1 MSSNSVAIST
11 RPSFGFIIALPLL
24 LSLLAPMANASVAQE
39 EQTGMAPEDVWSYE
53 YANMIFPWADEGER
67 ILQFKEYHTYET
79 MKERMLRLTENN
91 RDIFE
96 FHEGLKGGVNARG
109 EVVSL
114 DAYEGWYYDHASP
127 WLKITGDVQGGDY
140 NPFVGDHGNYEDRPD
155 VLIVGN
161 HHAREWMSYQTPI
174 MVMEVIAFSYDN
186 IGYDNDGDGQVD
198 EDPWGDADGDGILD
212 DDGDCLALDASY
224 QDSNG
229 DGTPCGA
236 GDLGVDEDYS
246 EQWITDLVNGRELY
260 LIPMLNVDG
269 NIYDREVFCPA
280 PAWESCPSGG
290 WRKNLR
296 DNTYTGVTP
305 LPDLFEQVDEDCDG
319 VDLNRNYQFEWG
331 APLGAT
337 GPLIPGTCT
346 PAEDERA
353 GISNNDVYNGP
364 VDDVDNDGDCV
375 GVPGPHCVNEDHV
388 DGKDDDGD
396 GLTDEDWWGGNS
408 EPETKFIQD
417 LTEMNDDNGDGSSE
431 YRATLTFHSFSE
443 LVLYPWGHC
452 TGCESPDHEQ
462 LIYHGDE
469 MAEMTQYTNMQ
480 SSDLYPTSGDFC
492 DWHYGVHGSY
502 CYTMEIGTA
511 FHQHEDDIDHIAV
524 RNLGVA
530 FYMTEVADN
539 PRERADLAMSDIT
552 NQSLQT
558 PDEVNIP
565 EEGNIPIDMCIDKDF
580 PYSLDVSDSH
590 VMWRTVKPSRLQSDY
605 GPREWSTTMWRNTVF
620 ELVES
625 ENCVIGESKNGTIL
639 RASLDISE
647 TTTGQLHYK
656 VMLGTLS
663 GGDLY
668 EYPAQGSYYT
678 LDLSYREA
686 YGSVIGS
693 LFLFVI
699 VAGFVWG
706 GLAVCLRMMLTDD
719 EEFID
724 LADAVLE
731 EEMKT
736 EG

>member
-11 RPSFGFIIALPLL
+11 RPSFGFLIALPML

-39 EQTGMAPEDVWSYE
+39 EQIGMAPEDVWSYE

-91 RDIFE
+91 KDIFE

-155 VLIVGN
+155 ALIVGN

-212 DDGDCLALDASY
+212 DDGDCLALDASF

-364 VDDVDNDGDCV
+364 VDDKDNDGD
-375 GVPGPHCVNEDHV
+375 GQINEDHV
-388 DGKDDDGD
+388 DGKDDDAD

-417 LTEMNDDNGDGSSE
+417 LTEMNDDNADFSSE
-431 YRATLTFHSFSE
+431 FKSTLTFHSYSE

-452 TGCESPDHEQ
+452 TGCESPDHQQ

-469 MAEMTQYTNMQ
+469 LAEMTQYENMQ

-511 FHQHEDDIDHIAV
+511 FHQNENDIDHIAV

-530 FYMTEVADN
+530 FYMTEIADN
-539 PRERADLAMSDIT
+539 PRERADLAISDIT

-558 PDEVNIP
+558 PNEVNIP
-565 EEGNIPIDMCIDKDF
+565 AKGEIPIDMCIDKSF
-580 PYSLDVSDSH
+580 PYSIDSSDSH
-590 VMWRTVKPSRLQSDY
+590 LMWRTVQPSRLQSDY
-605 GPREWSTTMWRNTVF
+605 GPREWSTTEWTGTAF
-620 ELVES
+620 KLIED
-625 ENCVIGESKNGTIL
+625 ENCLIGGSKNGTIL
-639 RASLDISE
+639 RATLDISE

-668 EYPAQGSYYT
+668 QYPEKGTYYT

-686 YGSVIGS
+686 YGSVFGS
-693 LFLFVI
+693 LFLFMV

-706 GLAVCLRMMLTDD
+706 GLAVCLRMMLSDD
-719 EEFID
+719 EELIN

-731 EEMKT
+731 EEAKT